1 VRQKKERLYLC
12 LWALAVLALVPMIIG
27 FLPSS
32 VQNEASENTD
42 LPEDVFQNQ
51 SEDEEII
58 LPDNA
63 SAIVQA
69 ELPMNSFINNTKY
82 KVNEKSLKFTKT
94 DFDKNAPL
102 VLIIHTYGTQSYNKE
117 GFITPTSTLK
127 SENEKENV
135 ICAGKAFA
143 EALEEIGIKTIHD
156 KTLFDK
162 ISYSGAYNLSVN
174 AVREHLNKY
183 PSIKYVVDIQRDSL
197 FNQKG
202 NCVKT
207 VTNTEKGKTAQI
219 AFIAGS
225 DENGADFPSWKD
237 NLALSLKIS
246 ENLSKISKKLS
257 RGVTLNPSGY
267 GQYASKGFITVKIGT
282 AGNTQT
288 EAENAAE
295 LLAKAFYSS
304 IRNS

>member
-1 VRQKKERLYLC
+1 MRQKKERLYLC

-143 EALEEIGIKTIHD
+143 ETLEEMGIKTIHD

-207 VTNTEKGKTAQI
+207 VTNTKKGKTAQI
-219 AFIAGS
+219 AFISGS
-225 DENGADFPSWKD
+225 DENGADFPFWKE

-246 ENLSKISKKLS
+246 ENLSRISKKLS

-267 GQYASKGFITVKIGT
+267 GQYASNGFITVKIGT
-282 AGNTQT
+282 AGNTQA
-288 EAENAAE
+288 EAKNAAE
-295 LLAKAFYSS
+295 LLAEGFAKA
-304 IRNS
+304 IG